1 MAKMFT
7 FATILLALALNLAVA
22 SEESCTLGGSCL
34 ESVDLETDA
43 GLALMQR
50 KATAHHVTHPN
61 AKGHDDQSLLAIK
74 SHVRHSQHL
83 ATTFLRAAKAMP
95 EASTTKS
102 LMESFRICGQC
113 SSFQRFGEEHD
124 GGYLMCMDGL
134 KKDGKTSVT
143 AAYSLGVEHHD
154 KWSEDT
160 IKRLGIPVN
169 QFDCT
174 VDASDC
180 KACKFHKKC
189 IVSADGNHPVP
200 GHESEGW
207 SLQQALTET
216 LQGKSLTQ
224 IADGSLLMKM
234 DIESSEWPIYA
245 SEPADVLKK
254 IGQLI
259 VEFHGL
265 RVEANHPM
273 YLQAMQHIQAGG
285 FKIAHLHGNNFEGM
299 YETGGETIPNVVEVT
314 FVHSSARPDGCAGD
328 QLYETLDAPN
338 NPGVK
343 ELPMAHLR

>member
-1 MAKMFT
+1 MSSSSLT
-7 FATILLALALNLAVA
+7 FLFASLLLTQARGAATC
-22 SEESCTLGGSCL
+22 E
-34 ESVDLETDA
+34 DA
-43 GLALMQR
+43 GQCE
-50 KATAHHVTHPN
+50 
-61 AKGHDDQSLLAIK
+61 GSDDQSLLQSTVTNHQSPNVLLESTLSRDRAAAD
-74 SHVRHSQHL
+74 RSQKRSQNL

-95 EASTTKS
+95 DASATKS
-102 LMESFRICGQC
+102 LMDSFRICGQC
-113 SSFQRFGEEHD
+113 SSFQRFGEEND

-160 IKRLGIPVN
+160 IKNLGIPVH

-180 KACKFHKKC
+180 KACKFYKKC
-189 IVSADGNHPVP
+189 IVSADGKHPVP
-200 GHESEGW
+200 GHETEGW
-207 SLQQALTET
+207 SLQKALKET

-259 VEFHGL
+259 VEFHGMK
-265 RVEANHPM
+265 VEANHPM

>member
-1 MAKMFT
+1 MSSSS
-7 FATILLALALNLAVA
+7 FAFLFASLLLPIAHGAATC
-22 SEESCTLGGSCL
+22 EDGGQC
-34 ESVDLETDA
+34 E
-43 GLALMQR
+43 G
-50 KATAHHVTHPN
+50 
-61 AKGHDDQSLLAIK
+61 GDDQSLLAVK
-74 SHVRHSQHL
+74 SHVLLESSLSRMEQQHSQNL

-95 EASTTKS
+95 EEATATKS

-113 SSFQRFGEEHD
+113 SSFQRYGEDHD

-160 IKRLGIPVN
+160 IKNLGIPVN

-180 KACKFHKKC
+180 KACKFFKKC
-189 IVSADGNHPVP
+189 IVSADGKHPVP

-216 LQGKSLTQ
+216 LQGKSLAQ
-224 IADGSLLMKM
+224 IPDGSLLMKM

-265 RVEANHPM
+265 HIEANHPM
-273 YLQAMQHIQAGG
+273 YLQALQHIQAGG
-285 FKIAHLHGNNFEGM
+285 FKIAHLHGNNYEGM
-299 YETGGETIPNVVEVT
+299 YQTGSETIPRVLEVT
-314 FVHSSARPDGCAGD
+314 FVHGGARPAGCVGD
-328 QLYETLDAPN
+328 QLYEKLDAPN
-338 NPGVK
+338 NPGVQ
-343 ELPMAHLR
+343 ELPMAQLR